1 MKYESELNLL
11 KAALKKCHI
20 NVTVA
25 ELSDRMDSNVDFGL
39 RLLMDL
45 KNEYN
50 KTFYEIFGEIEEM
63 TVYTFTDIF
72 ECSYI
77 IFLLPDSANKI
88 LIVGPFLKTVITKND
103 LVFLCEK
110 INPYFKDVRL
120 IENYFGAIPYLSDST
135 VFLGLI
141 DAFCETVSSNKQ
153 LKYVETEGEN
163 NDFLGVLQN
172 DEYDFSDEEK
182 TLLNMKMMEKRY
194 AFENEL
200 ISAVSRGQLHSVE
213 KILTN
218 FSDFAFEERL
228 NDKLRNYKNYCI
240 IMNTLFRKA
249 AESGGVHPLY
259 IDRVSSGFAKEI
271 ESITNISAVPA
282 LMTKFTRKYCNL
294 VRENSIKNYSAPVQK
309 AIIFID
315 SDLTADLNLNHL
327 AEIQNISP
335 AYLSNLFHKETGE
348 TLTEFVN
355 KRRINYARKLLD
367 TSSLQ
372 IQTIALRCGI
382 VDVHYFSRTFKKYVG
397 KTPKE
402 YRDFSKSK

>member
-11 KAALKKCHI
+11 KAALKKCRI

-50 KTFYEIFGEIEEM
+50 KTFYEIFGKIEEM

-141 DAFCETVSSNKQ
+141 DAFCETVSNNKQ

-163 NDFLGVLQN
+163 NDFLGVLQKE
-172 DEYDFSDEEK
+172 EYDF
-182 TLLNMKMMEKRY
+182 
-194 AFENEL
+194 F
-200 ISAVSRGQLHSVE
+200 G
-213 KILTN
+213 IL
-218 FSDFAFEERL
+218 
-228 NDKLRNYKNYCI
+228 K
-240 IMNTLFRKA
+240 
-249 AESGGVHPLY
+249 
-259 IDRVSSGFAKEI
+259 
-271 ESITNISAVPA
+271 
-282 LMTKFTRKYCNL
+282 
-294 VRENSIKNYSAPVQK
+294 
-309 AIIFID
+309 
-315 SDLTADLNLNHL
+315 
-327 AEIQNISP
+327 
-335 AYLSNLFHKETGE
+335 
-348 TLTEFVN
+348 
-355 KRRINYARKLLD
+355 
-367 TSSLQ
+367 
-372 IQTIALRCGI
+372 
-382 VDVHYFSRTFKKYVG
+382 
-397 KTPKE
+397 
-402 YRDFSKSK
+402 

>member
-11 KAALKKCHI
+11 KAALKKCHV

-50 KTFYEIFGEIEEM
+50 KTFYEIFGKIEEM

-141 DAFCETVSSNKQ
+141 DAFCETVSNNKQ
-153 LKYVETEGEN
+153 LNYVETEGEN
-163 NDFLGVLQN
+163 NDFLGVLQKE
-172 DEYDFSDEEK
+172 EYDFSDEEK